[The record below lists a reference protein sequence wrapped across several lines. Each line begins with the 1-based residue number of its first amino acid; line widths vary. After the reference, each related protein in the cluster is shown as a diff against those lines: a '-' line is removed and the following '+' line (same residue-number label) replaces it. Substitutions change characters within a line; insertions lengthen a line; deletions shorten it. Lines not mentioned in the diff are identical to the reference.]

1 MKKYPP
7 TLPIFFNEK
16 GKRKLAI
23 LHYRVCFTYL
33 FEIFLSKFSSARTE
47 IA

>member
-1 MKKYPP
+1 MKKNPP
-7 TLPIFFNEK
+7 PLPFFFNEK
-16 GKRKLAI
+16 DSENSLSFI
-23 LHYRVCFTYL
+23 IVFCFTYL